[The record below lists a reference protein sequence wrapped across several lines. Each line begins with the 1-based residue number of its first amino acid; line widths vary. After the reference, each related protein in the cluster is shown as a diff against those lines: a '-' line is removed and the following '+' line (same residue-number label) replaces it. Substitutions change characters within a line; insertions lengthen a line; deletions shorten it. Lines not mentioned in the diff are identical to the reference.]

1 MSDALTPELL
11 RSLEEVGALA
21 LGSGATTLSI
31 LLNKQVSIGSPRSS
45 VVSIA
50 ELGSILKEPVVYVDV
65 PASVA
70 GTPLTMAF
78 VLSQNDTS
86 IITDLMMGG
95 EGNPPSSI
103 IDDLQLS
110 AISEAVNQ
118 MLGMAANTLSST
130 YGKKLEIQPPQ
141 AGVVDNPEDA
151 TMPPS
156 YHEGALAA
164 VLFQLSIEG
173 LVTSTLVQLLPE
185 ESAAVLGEAF
195 AAQASS
201 EKTVAAAAAP
211 AAQPAAAPQAAP
223 VAQAP
228 QAPVAQPV
236 HAPVP
241 QPVYAPQPTYAP
253 QPAYAAPAAAL
264 AVPVNAQAAQFAPLG
279 AASHTLAPPS
289 GLDLVMDV
297 PLKVTV
303 ELGRTRMQIR
313 DVLELGKGSV
323 VELDKLAGEPVDLLV
338 NGKLIARGEVV
349 VIDENFGIRVTD
361 IVSPAE
367 RFTSFRA

>member
-1 MSDALTPELL
+1 
-11 RSLEEVGALA
+11 
-21 LGSGATTLSI
+21 
-31 LLNKQVSIGSPRSS
+31 
-45 VVSIA
+45 
-50 ELGSILKEPVVYVDV
+50 
-65 PASVA
+65 
-70 GTPLTMAF
+70 
-78 VLSQNDTS
+78 
-86 IITDLMMGG
+86 MMGG
-95 EGNPPSSI
+95 EGTPPSSV

-110 AISEAVNQ
+110 AISEAINQ
-118 MLGMAANTLSST
+118 MLGMAANTLNST

-141 AGVVDNPEDA
+141 AGVMDNPEEPSL
-151 TMPPS
+151 PPA
-156 YHEGALAA
+156 YQGALAA
-164 VLFQLSIEG
+164 VIYQLAIEG

-185 ESAAVLGEAF
+185 DSVRVMGEAF
-195 AAQASS
+195 AAPVAG
-201 EKTVAAAAAP
+201 EKTV
-211 AAQPAAAPQAAP
+211 PAAAPQAAP
-223 VAQAP
+223 AP
-228 QAPVAQPV
+228 QPAQPAPAPKAAPAPAPVQP
-236 HAPVP
+236 AP

-264 AVPVNAQAAQFAPLG
+264 AAPVNAQAAQFAPLG
-279 AASHTLAPPS
+279 AASHTMAPPS

>member
-31 LLNKQVSIGSPRSS
+31 LLNKQVTIASPRAT
-45 VVSIA
+45 VVASN
-50 ELGSILKEPVVYVDV
+50 ELGTVLKEPVVYVDV

-70 GTPLTMAF
+70 GDPLTMAF
-78 VLSQNDTS
+78 VLTQNDTS

-95 EGNPPSSI
+95 EGTPPSAI

-110 AISEAVNQ
+110 AISEAINQ
-118 MLGMAANTLSST
+118 MLGMAANTLNST

-141 AGVVDNPEDA
+141 AGVMDNPEDNSL
-151 TMPPS
+151 PPS
-156 YHEGALAA
+156 YQQGSLAA
-164 VLFQLSIEG
+164 VAFQLSIEG

-185 ESAAVLGEAF
+185 ESARVMGEAF
-195 AAQASS
+195 AAQAAS
-201 EKTVAAAAAP
+201 EKTV
-211 AAQPAAAPQAAP
+211 PAAAPPAPKAAP
-223 VAQAP
+223 VPQPAPPTQAP
-228 QAPVAQPV
+228 QPAPQPV
-236 HAPVP
+236 HAP
-241 QPVYAPQPTYAP
+241 APQPAYAAAP

-279 AASHTLAPPS
+279 AASQTMAPPS